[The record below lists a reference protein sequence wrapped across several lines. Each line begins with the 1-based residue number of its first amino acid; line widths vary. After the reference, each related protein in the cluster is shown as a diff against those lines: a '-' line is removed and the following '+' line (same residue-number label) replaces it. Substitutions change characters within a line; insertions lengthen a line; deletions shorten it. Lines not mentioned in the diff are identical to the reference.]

1 MIGAMALAGAL
12 SWSGAASAEDSGEVA
27 YQPTPTDIEQ
37 AAEQFNLGRSAFKSE
52 DYVAAAEH
60 FERADALAPNPK
72 VLMLAIQSRHLAE
85 QLGRAATLAALA
97 SQRHPGDPIFEDAQP
112 ILRRAINE
120 LGKLRVLCDE
130 PCTVVVDSR
139 LMHGR
144 AATKRFI
151 FLEPGDYRVRAYWGD
166 ELNAERPYVARA
178 GEGATLRF
186 NQPSGIASA
195 STDTEDWDDA
205 RPEDGFGAS
214 TEPFTYDDPPDP
226 PTLEA
231 AGGMSPAVFWTG
243 VGLTTVLAG
252 VTVWSGVDTANN
264 PGADRVEAQCAPG
277 NAPEACQRLLSEGLD
292 KQSRTNLLLGAT
304 AGAGVL
310 TVLIGAIWTD
320 WDGQSSELEPS
331 SAFVEV
337 RPWVGVFDGPA
348 VGATGRF

>member
-1 MIGAMALAGAL
+1 MFGALLSAADVAGA
-12 SWSGAASAEDSGEVA
+12 EESGEVA

-37 AAEQFNLGRSAFKSE
+37 AAEQFNLGRSAFKTE

-85 QLGRAATLAALA
+85 QSGRSATLAALA

-112 ILRRAINE
+112 ILRRALEE
-120 LGKLRVLCDE
+120 LGKLRVICDE

-151 FLEPGDYRVRAYWGD
+151 FLEPGKYRVRAYWGD
-166 ELNAERPYVARA
+166 ELNAEREFAARA

-186 NQPSGIASA
+186 SKPSGMTVD
-195 STDTEDWDDA
+195 STEPDDWGDEPADD
-205 RPEDGFGAS
+205 DFGAS
-214 TEPFTYDDPPDP
+214 SGPFTYDDPPDP
-226 PTLEA
+226 PQLDTA
-231 AGGMSPAVFWTG
+231 AAGMSPAVFWTG
-243 VGLTTVLAG
+243 VGLTAALAG

-277 NAPEACQRLLSEGLD
+277 NSRQACQELLSEGLD
-292 KQSRTNLLLGAT
+292 KQSRTNLLIGAT
-304 AGAGVL
+304 AGVGVL
-310 TVLIGAIWTD
+310 TLLIGTIWTD
-320 WDGQSSELEPS
+320 WDGQSSEVEPS
-331 SAFVEV
+331 SAHLEL
-337 RPWVGVFDGPA
+337 RPWFGVVGGPA
-348 VGATGRF
+348 VGAMGRF